1 MGKLVTLIN
10 KYLALPCPGFIS
22 SLIYFTCFHA
32 TVFAILYLLVWAGWT
47 LVGERNGHGMD
58 GWRPDQTSMKDRTA
72 PTGTSCTEARKKNGP
87 GPAGGRAYN
96 KRSQAANK
104 FPSQFKFNKDP
115 QAEASGE
122 AFFPLPSLR
131 LHSIQSTHQS
141 SFLPKRCQG
150 RFCGFCQLLV
160 DYPSW
165 TSQHCGSGWFIEE
178 ENVIKVK
185 NPEAKK
191 KG

>member
-1 MGKLVTLIN
+1 M
-10 KYLALPCPGFIS
+10 A
-22 SLIYFTCFHA
+22 
-32 TVFAILYLLVWAGWT
+32 W
-47 LVGERNGHGMD
+47 MD
-58 GWRPDQTSMKDRTA
+58 GWMETRPDKHERQDSTDWDKLHR
-72 PTGTSCTEARKKNGP
+72 GKKKKNGP